1 MILTYNVSLT
11 QLKNLPGPWW
21 IDIFNVLDKKSLTH
35 VHAFDMYL
43 HMNNSEL
50 YDFISFQNL
59 QTYFQNGILKNTAT
73 VSFNGFNG
81 SDFGYYGHLPHTVT
95 RHLGQ
100 VLLCLA
106 LRFGQFIRYTGWLE
120 KLCLF
125 CQSFEIPFSFYCA
138 LLRKCRNS
146 WQYI

>member
-1 MILTYNVSLT
+1 MILGIMV
-11 QLKNLPGPWW
+11 
-21 IDIFNVLDKKSLTH
+21 IFPVRETL
-35 VHAFDMYL
+35 
-43 HMNNSEL
+43 
-50 YDFISFQNL
+50 
-59 QTYFQNGILKNTAT
+59 
-73 VSFNGFNG
+73 
-81 SDFGYYGHLPHTVT
+81 TVT
-95 RHLGQ
+95 RHLGR

-146 WQYI
+146 WQYIYMCYFLGAWTRLKERGEIRRLRKTDSGGLEQVRAPILLPQSLTEKKPSNGQVIGKD